1 MTTKQINKGIKLIKK
16 NSLNNNTTI
25 YSTSINMNVFFNEL
39 NIDIKEFIINFNNH
53 PFSIVRGY
61 IMLNK
66 LTNKGV

>member
-1 MTTKQINKGIKLIKK
+1 MNTNQINKGIKLIKQ

-61 IMLNK
+61 IMLS
-66 LTNKGV
+66 NKGV

>member
-1 MTTKQINKGIKLIKK
+1 MTTEQINKGINLIKE

-25 YSTSINMNVFFNEL
+25 YSTSINMNIFFNEL
-39 NIDIKEFIINFNNH
+39 NINIKDFINTMSIH

-66 LTNKGV
+66 